1 MPMLSD
7 IEIAQSAT
15 LIPIDAL
22 AGTLGFSP
30 GEYEPYGRDKAK
42 VTLAPGRA
50 PAGKLVLVTATSGTP
65 AGSGKTTVSVAL
77 AQGLKR
83 LGESAALALREPSL
97 GPCFGMKG
105 GAAGGGYAQLLPMEA
120 INLHFT
126 GDFHA
131 ITSANNLI
139 AAMLDN
145 VRHHAL
151 ADLEAVY
158 WRRVLDVND
167 RSLRHMVTG
176 LGGPTHGIPA
186 DTGFDIT
193 AASEIMAVLCLAED
207 EADLRRRLDGL
218 LLGLR
223 SDGTPFY
230 ARELGITGALMALLL
245 DAFKPNLVQSL
256 EGNAAFVH
264 GGPFANIAHGCNSV
278 RATRA
283 ALSCADW
290 AITEA
295 GFGADLGAEKFFNIK
310 CRQSGLAPA
319 VTVLVTSLKALKWHG
334 GVELAACS
342 QASLAAL
349 TTGLPNLRRHL
360 ANLAGFGQRVVVALN
375 RFAGDSDDEIAV
387 VAQASR
393 EAGAAGFAI
402 CDGFAR
408 GGEGA
413 LDLARA
419 VMAAGQ
425 EPAPA
430 VRFSYPADATLSEK
444 LDTLSRQLYGGA
456 GVALSPEAEDDLA
469 HLQVWGLDRLPVCVA
484 KTPYSFSHDP
494 ALRGAPDGFVLPVVR
509 LLPNTGAGFIVA
521 LAGKVLRMPGL
532 PRSPQAYHIDVED
545 GRICGLA

>member
-1 MPMLSD
+1 MLSD

-15 LIPIDAL
+15 LIPIDVL

-30 GEYEPYGRDKAK
+30 SEYEPYGRDKAK
-42 VTLAPGRA
+42 VTRAPGRA

-65 AGSGKTTVSVAL
+65 SGSGKTTVSIAL

-151 ADLEAVY
+151 ADLETVY

-176 LGGPTHGIPA
+176 LGGPAHGIPA

-334 GVELAACS
+334 KVELAACS
-342 QASLAAL
+342 QAHLAAL
-349 TTGLPNLRRHL
+349 TVGLPNLHRHL
-360 ANLAGFGQRVVVALN
+360 TNLASFGQRVVVALN
-375 RFAGDSDDEIAV
+375 RFAGDSEDEIAV

-393 EAGAAGFAI
+393 EAGAAGFAV

-425 EPAPA
+425 ESAPA

-469 HLQVWGLDRLPVCVA
+469 RLQAWGLDRLPVCVA

-494 ALRGAPDGFVLPVVR
+494 ALRGAPDGFVLPVAR
-509 LLPNTGAGFIVA
+509 LLPNTGAGFVVA
-521 LAGKVLRMPGL
+521 LVGKVLRMPGL

-545 GRICGLA
+545 GRICGLG